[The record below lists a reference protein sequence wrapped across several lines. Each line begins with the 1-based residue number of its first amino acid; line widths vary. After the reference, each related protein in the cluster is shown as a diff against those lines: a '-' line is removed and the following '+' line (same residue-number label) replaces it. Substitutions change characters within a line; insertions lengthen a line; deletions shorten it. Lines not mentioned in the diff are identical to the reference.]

1 MKSDLS
7 DKVALVTGSSRG
19 IGLAISDRFAANG
32 ATVVY
37 SDVDTEQLDK
47 TIAEREGAAG
57 YELDVTNRGQVKQV
71 VGEIAK
77 RFGRIDI
84 LVNNAG
90 INTMVHRVT
99 VDKFPHEEWDRI
111 VSVDLNGVYNLSH
124 EVTQVMRQQGEGRVI
139 NITSIAGLVPLRLQ
153 CAFTAAKAGVVTFT
167 KAMAIELGKD
177 GILVNAIAPGS
188 TLTDGTKKLFYSK
201 EGQFHDNMQRMLNSV
216 PLGRPGS
223 TDEIAVAALFL
234 ADPDNSYMNGHILVV
249 DGGWTAGYHRDF

>member
-153 CAFTAAKAGVVTFT
+153 CAFTAAKAGGVNFT